1 MDALSTTQPCFA
13 VPADR
18 PMKPEDDED
27 LKTMRDRVGWVT
39 LFPRIWDYVLTMFP
53 KLEIPKAKET
63 PSEGCVPESDSIET
77 IRSDFQL

>member
-1 MDALSTTQPCFA
+1 MLCPPHSHALLCLQT
-13 VPADR
+13 D
-18 PMKPEDDED
+18 PMKPEDNED